1 MDIFDVI
8 FHEGGGGAIALHN
21 LTEDFYVCQMPEYDE
36 KRKCPPGPPFLGMV
50 GKGFFSS
57 EAFPK
62 ISDLLALSCIR

>member
-1 MDIFDVI
+1 MLGDGLDGLDTLQTVM
-8 FHEGGGGAIALHN
+8 ATKNA
-21 LTEDFYVCQMPEYDE
+21 EYDE
-36 KRKCPPGPPFLGMV
+36 KQKCPPGPPFLGMV